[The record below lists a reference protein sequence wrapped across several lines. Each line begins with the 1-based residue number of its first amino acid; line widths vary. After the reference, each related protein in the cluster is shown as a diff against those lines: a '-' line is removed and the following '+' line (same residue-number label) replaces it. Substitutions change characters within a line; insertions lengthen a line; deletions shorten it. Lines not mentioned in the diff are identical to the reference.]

1 MMNKKLLKTD
11 IDLQTEQFLTRN
23 LLFFN
28 QDDFN
33 LRESCEIL

>member
-1 MMNKKLLKTD
+1 MMNKQLLKTD

-28 QDDFN
+28 RDGFN
-33 LRESCEIL
+33 LSESCEIL

>member
-1 MMNKKLLKTD
+1 MINKKLLKTD

-28 QDDFN
+28 WDGFN
-33 LRESCEIL
+33 LSESCEIL

>member
-1 MMNKKLLKTD
+1 MINKKLLKTD

-28 QDDFN
+28 QDGFN
-33 LRESCEIL
+33 LRESREIL